1 MLFTTAGILKLENL
15 VWGDNR
21 IEVDWNDEWAEM
33 ASIIST
39 LVKFFIIKERIQKE
53 QVLLHE
59 ILNTNLWAEE
69 QLKKFIQSKVERN
82 K

>member
-1 MLFTTAGILKLENL
+1 MLFMIAGILKLENL
-15 VWGDNR
+15 VWRDNR

-53 QVLLHE
+53 QVLLRE

-69 QLKKFIQSKVERN
+69 QFKKFIQSKVERN
-82 K
+82 R